1 MRLAALALTL
11 FALVALLTPAHAH
24 DADIAT
30 FVLRPVA
37 AGAEGAAK
45 GWVLDV
51 HVAQAALVRAV
62 GKPAD
67 TDWREAAVAYL
78 RRHIRLTVD
87 GAPVAFGGGGIRVGA
102 HQTDARLLYA
112 LPDGATV
119 DVTIDAFA
127 DDGHQSNVLKLRGAT
142 PRTIVLGEDT
152 AYTARL
158 TLRR

>member
-1 MRLAALALTL
+1 MKPAALVLTF
-11 FALVALLTPAHAH
+11 FALLAPAHAH
-24 DADIAT
+24 DPDIAT

-37 AGAEGAAK
+37 AAPDGAEAAK

-62 GKPAD
+62 GQPSDPKR
-67 TDWREAAVAYL
+67 WREAAVAYL

-87 GAPVAFGGGGIRVGA
+87 GAPIAFGGGGIKVGG

-119 DVTIDAFA
+119 DVTIDAFT
-127 DDGHQSNVLKLRGAT
+127 DDGHQSNVLKLRGAA
-142 PRTIVLGEDT
+142 PRTIVLGDD
-152 AYTARL
+152 AGYTARL

>member
-11 FALVALLTPAHAH
+11 LALIAPTHAH

-30 FVLRPVA
+30 FILRPVA
-37 AGAEGAAK
+37 ASPDGAEPAK

-78 RRHIRLTVD
+78 RRHIRLTLD

-119 DVTIDAFA
+119 DVTIDAFT

>member
-1 MRLAALALTL
+1 MRPAALALTL
-11 FALVALLTPAHAH
+11 LALLAPAHAH

-37 AGAEGAAK
+37 AGAEAAAK

-51 HVAQAALVRAV
+51 HVAQAALVRAL
-62 GKPAD
+62 GEPTDPKP
-67 TDWREAAVAYL
+67 WREAAVAYL
-78 RRHIRLTVD
+78 REHIRLTVD

-119 DVTIDAFA
+119 DLTIDAFA
-127 DDGHQSNVLKLRGAT
+127 DDGHQRNVLKLRGAV